1 MNDNTITIGE
11 VLSLV
16 DSIKPNTRTAE
27 EKILWLN
34 NIDRMVYEEII
45 KAHEGFENVEFDGY
59 DENTPQTQTLL
70 IPKHYGA
77 DIYRFFIETQIDL
90 ANAEYSKYNTS
101 MQLFQMAYNNYA
113 QAYTREHMPLAN
125 AVFKYPYSGG
135 SVNAF

>member
-1 MNDNTITIGE
+1 MDGNTITVGE

-27 EKILWLN
+27 EKTLWLN
-34 NIDRMVYEEII
+34 NIDRMVFEEII
-45 KAHEGFENVEFDGY
+45 KAHEGFEDIEFNGY
-59 DENTPQTQTLL
+59 DENTPQDRALL

-77 DIYRFFIETQIDL
+77 DIYRFYIETQIDL

-113 QAYTREHMPLAN
+113 QAYTREHMPLTTAE
-125 AVFKYPYSGG
+125 FRYPFSGG
-135 SVNAF
+135 RVNAF

>member
-1 MNDNTITIGE
+1 MDKNKITIGE

-16 DSIKPNTRTAE
+16 DSIKPNTRTEE

-45 KAHEGFENVEFDGY
+45 KAHEGFETVEFNGY
-59 DENTPQTQTLL
+59 SADTPQSQELL

-77 DIYRFFIETQIDL
+77 EVYRFFIEMQIDL

-101 MQLFQMAYNNYA
+101 MQLFDMAYNNYA
-113 QAYTREHMPLAN
+113 QAYTREHMPLTTAT
-125 AVFKYPYSGG
+125 FKYPYSGG
-135 SVNAF
+135 IVNAF

>member
-1 MNDNTITIGE
+1 MDGNTITVGE

-27 EKILWLN
+27 EKTLWLN
-34 NIDRMVYEEII
+34 NIDRMVFEEII
-45 KAHEGFENVEFDGY
+45 KAHEGFEDIEFNGY
-59 DENTPQTQTLL
+59 DENTPQDQALL

-77 DIYRFFIETQIDL
+77 DIYRFYIETQIDL

-113 QAYTREHMPLAN
+113 QAYTREHMPLTA
-125 AVFKYPYSGG
+125 AEFRYPFSGG
-135 SVNAF
+135 RVNAF

>member
-1 MNDNTITIGE
+1 MNNTITIGE

-27 EKILWLN
+27 EKTLWLN
-34 NIDRMVYEEII
+34 NIDRMVFEEII
-45 KAHEGFENVEFDGY
+45 KAHEGFEDIEFNGY
-59 DENTPQTQTLL
+59 DENTPQDQALL

-77 DIYRFFIETQIDL
+77 DIYRFYIETQIDL

-113 QAYTREHMPLAN
+113 QTYTREHMPLTTAE
-125 AVFKYPYSGG
+125 FRYPFSGG
-135 SVNAF
+135 RVNVF

>member
-34 NIDRMVYEEII
+34 NINRMVYEEII

>member
-113 QAYTREHMPLAN
+113 QAYTCEHMPLAN

>member
-1 MNDNTITIGE
+1 MNGNTITIGE

-45 KAHEGFENVEFDGY
+45 KAHEGFESVAFDGY
-59 DENTPQTQTLL
+59 GEDTPQTQVLL

-77 DIYRFFIETQIDL
+77 DIYRFFFETQIDL

-113 QAYTREHMPLAN
+113 QAYTREHMPLTTAE
-125 AVFKYPYSGG
+125 FHYPYSGG
-135 SVNAF
+135 RVNAF